1 MEILVDSLKGRKA
14 NPSLQESIRTINR
27 FIDIPKPPKITLDIF
42 FLKNAQGGDK
52 KFTSK

>member
-27 FIDIPKPPKITLDIF
+27 FIDFNTETTKNNFGHI
-42 FLKNAQGGDK
+42 FLKECPRGR
-52 KFTSK
+52 